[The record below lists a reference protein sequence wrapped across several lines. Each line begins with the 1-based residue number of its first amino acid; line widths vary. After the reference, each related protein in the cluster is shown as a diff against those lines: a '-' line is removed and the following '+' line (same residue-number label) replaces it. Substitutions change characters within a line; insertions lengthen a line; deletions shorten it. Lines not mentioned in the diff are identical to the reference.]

1 MWNFK
6 KLISQNQ
13 CGEEW
18 LLGTGRVGEGRGSYQ
33 GDIVNNINSFIIL
46 ILLY

>member
-18 LLGTGRVGEGRGSYQ
+18 LLGTGTVGGGRGRYQ
-33 GDIVNNINSFIIL
+33 GDIVNNINSYIIH